1 MDEERRK
8 KMLKMK
14 EMDIKR
20 ILDIQMAERREKL
33 RLRKFEA
40 DFEANYM
47 NKDIQNFTEEEKK
60 KYQEMQ
66 LRLL

>member
-20 ILDIQMAERREKL
+20 ILDIQMAERREK
-33 RLRKFEA
+33 
-40 DFEANYM
+40 
-47 NKDIQNFTEEEKK
+47 
-60 KYQEMQ
+60 
-66 LRLL
+66 